1 MSKILGAEKERGVE
15 RIYAGGMIR
24 VLNPRLFVK
33 FVTLV
38 VLLGY
43 LVHLYILRDCYDRRH
58 NNTKDKYSYHKYP
71 LLLHDILLSVVII
84 SNFAD
89 GIFKQ
94 SLQKSLSYQQ
104 NRKTDCNSNHCQ
116 SGAFLCRHFFSP
128 YSVSFLTQARKEGNV
143 LWFPGFAF
151 FFCSWSLMI
160 MIIHATYII
169 FTTMV
174 TPIIPL
180 LSAL

>member
-1 MSKILGAEKERGVE
+1 
-15 RIYAGGMIR
+15 

-43 LVHLYILRDCYDRRH
+43 LVHPYILRDCYDRRH

-94 SLQKSLSYQQ
+94 ALQKSLSYQQ

-116 SGAFLCRHFFSP
+116 SDAFLCRHFFSP
-128 YSVSFLTQARKEGNV
+128 YSGSEGRKFFVVSRLRFLLYYMVSHNNDYPYNV
-143 LWFPGFAF
+143 HHPHNNFYVHHFSPLG
-151 FFCSWSLMI
+151 SIS
-160 MIIHATYII
+160 
-169 FTTMV
+169 
-174 TPIIPL
+174 PICIL
-180 LSAL
+180 LTKSDNSA